1 MDENIKKTEHLAG
14 KENKDVQS
22 AAYDKN
28 QNKLIDFDDLMQ
40 EDNDVVK
47 RLKNLFKFGVTEE
60 QVRNI
65 YSMSSDIS
73 VGGSKEEAFKNL
85 EKVFLTLAIK
95 ITNYPNGIVIDLKT
109 GEKDETLSKIQC
121 RELNIPYDEID
132 RTPENKKIAE
142 MVEIVTAIKI
152 GDVKEINLEEYYN
165 WTKGAF
171 DAIGD
176 YYNDDEAM
184 NKRNRDFGVTEKEVS
199 EINKIIE
206 YGTVNKNVDREFIH
220 DLFRYQEMI
229 AKGAPQAEIGK
240 IVEKINQNTDSKY
253 YKEFEK
259 KYGSI
264 DLSKLPEFLDDWN
277 KKHSAAL
284 LHLSLDKTYEMFS
297 KNNITF
303 DKITDLAQKRK
314 IVKILAR
321 GFASDIEATRKY
333 FTQACNAL
341 GVKPDFESIK
351 EMAASIG
358 IEINSIEDIKEKF
371 KKELTIDNYEEEI
384 SKIVL
389 GSEYENEKE
398 SMGKTVLVNEKR
410 KELVYNVLNKEFSK
424 NRENDE
430 IDSNPIVLMELYRKY
445 YRDGDFK
452 SAKIIGNYI
461 KDARL
466 YFEEYLKN
474 TGRNVGSIF
483 RTDGE
488 IGITKIESA
497 LESLEISDNTKK
509 TIERLEKDI
518 DTINSSL
525 EDIRKSEQP
534 KIAKIK
540 EKIEVLKEN
549 RFDSESE
556 TEVINQLEELRIG
569 ALSNELIEE
578 LQGLDLYKI
587 NRTLQE
593 KLSSDRKISNSQVF
607 KVNRQNSS
615 YKVKSIYNVLNR
627 NLEIDNKTG
636 EDNRALE
643 VITLYRHYNYNTKNN
658 DATIYGIIGDYIKD
672 NSEYFKNYFKNKGF
686 VEDTIFNKD
695 GSISINRIHMI
706 LEELNISEDE
716 PSKRIES
723 FERLIDDKVKHI
735 TKLRNKN
742 EDKLHKLNEQITF
755 FKDERVILE
764 LLNDIDSKALDD
776 SEIRNLKD
784 LKFAKVDQK
793 LSEMLSKDKILE
805 NQFSNYYEQDKYNE
819 KLEKVLLIETK
830 LEMAK
835 GTTRYTRE
843 LLGRAEFYK
852 SNPGYVDI
860 GEKIRDGKG
869 NLRKGWQ
876 EKLDEYTNGLV
887 DETVMHSIKTI
898 DPLSLKGDEKKRYAT
913 LLLVGMDSEHSVIRD
928 KSINGLKVLYS
939 KYFDFDKSTT
949 AEDIARTVYAL
960 EYEENLSSEELKVK
974 TKTMRKNLAT
984 RLIKMKKIEKTRST
998 LEVELNSLED
1008 LKVSDSDFPFNELA
1022 EELVTGVDLN
1032 KTEMQNYFNSSKVE
1046 FSEENVETFRKLNTR
1061 ATVESWIE
1069 NKDDAVKY
1077 HYALLISEIDRVR
1090 NEGNDEKTLKKLNSE
1105 LSKLLEKN
1113 KDMVRN
1119 LYGLSSSKLQK
1130 LKEEGE
1136 KLAQDKLDSEVLR
1149 TFSKSVSV
1157 PYSKM
1162 NSVEKREYI
1171 DSILIAR
1178 ERAKNTDDP
1187 ELKEIFT
1194 KFSDRSLEAL
1204 NDENNTYIE
1213 FDENGNSKVNEE
1225 QFMQEI
1231 KKQYHIV
1238 KDFTITDLDSMQE
1251 FAFKLA
1257 KTRFMRQKI
1266 RIYTNMDKD
1275 EFRKLKGKTFEEKLE
1290 EIERIRLEKSQEKE
1304 FKVVANREAVKK
1316 SILADKKRDK
1326 EMDETGNRNRE
1337 EGDRIEISPE
1347 NSVVVEKLSS
1357 LESERISEE
1366 KIEYME
1372 TPKVGLLGKL
1382 KNFISRFIIPKLPEK
1397 TAEANLDENNFEF
1410 NSSTIQVEEM
1420 NTQAFDEQSKPEGV
1434 ISKILSG
1441 IRNTFSNKEILKIAK
1456 SPKVELLDNT
1466 VASKNILDSSDFNS
1480 KIKVEGITGSVIDA
1494 ISNRNSSDFSK
1505 EVVGNQISAGSTYDG
1520 DGERV

>member
-85 EKVFLTLAIK
+85 EKVFLALAIK

-142 MVEIVTAIKI
+142 IVEIVASIKI
-152 GDVKEINLEEYYN
+152 GNVKEINLEEYYS
-165 WTKGAF
+165 WAKEAF

-229 AKGAPQAEIGK
+229 AKGAPQAEIEK

-474 TGRNVGSIF
+474 TGKNVGSIF

-497 LESLEISDNTKK
+497 LESLEISDDTKK

-556 TEVINQLEELRIG
+556 TEVINQLGELRIG

-593 KLSSDRKISNSQVF
+593 KLSSDKKISNSQVF

-615 YKVKSIYNVLNR
+615 YKLKSIYNILNK
-627 NLEIDNKTG
+627 NLEIDQKTG

-658 DATIYGIIGDYIKD
+658 DTTIYGIIGDYIKD
-672 NSEYFKNYFKNKGF
+672 NSEYFKNYFKNGGF
-686 VEDTIFNKD
+686 AEDTIFNKD

-716 PSKRIES
+716 PSKRIEA
-723 FERLIDDKVKHI
+723 FEGLIDDKVKNI
-735 TKLRNKN
+735 AKLRDKN
-742 EDKLHKLNEQITF
+742 EDKLHKLNEQIAF
-755 FKDERVILE
+755 LKDEREILE
-764 LLNDIDSKALDD
+764 LLNSIDHRALDD
-776 SEIRNLKD
+776 SEIRNLRD
-784 LKFAKVDQK
+784 LKFSKVDQK
-793 LSEMLSKDKILE
+793 LNEMLGRDRIIE
-805 NQFSNYYEQDKYNE
+805 NPLSNHEQDEYNE

-843 LLGRAEFYK
+843 LLGRTEFYK
-852 SNPGYVDI
+852 SKHDNIELGQ
-860 GEKIRDGKG
+860 KIRD
-869 NLRKGWQ
+869 
-876 EKLDEYTNGLV
+876 
-887 DETVMHSIKTI
+887 
-898 DPLSLKGDEKKRYAT
+898 
-913 LLLVGMDSEHSVIRD
+913 
-928 KSINGLKVLYS
+928 
-939 KYFDFDKSTT
+939 
-949 AEDIARTVYAL
+949 
-960 EYEENLSSEELKVK
+960 
-974 TKTMRKNLAT
+974 
-984 RLIKMKKIEKTRST
+984 
-998 LEVELNSLED
+998 
-1008 LKVSDSDFPFNELA
+1008 
-1022 EELVTGVDLN
+1022 
-1032 KTEMQNYFNSSKVE
+1032 
-1046 FSEENVETFRKLNTR
+1046 
-1061 ATVESWIE
+1061 
-1069 NKDDAVKY
+1069 
-1077 HYALLISEIDRVR
+1077 
-1090 NEGNDEKTLKKLNSE
+1090 
-1105 LSKLLEKN
+1105 
-1113 KDMVRN
+1113 
-1119 LYGLSSSKLQK
+1119 
-1130 LKEEGE
+1130 
-1136 KLAQDKLDSEVLR
+1136 
-1149 TFSKSVSV
+1149 
-1157 PYSKM
+1157 
-1162 NSVEKREYI
+1162 
-1171 DSILIAR
+1171 
-1178 ERAKNTDDP
+1178 
-1187 ELKEIFT
+1187 
-1194 KFSDRSLEAL
+1194 
-1204 NDENNTYIE
+1204 
-1213 FDENGNSKVNEE
+1213 
-1225 QFMQEI
+1225 
-1231 KKQYHIV
+1231 
-1238 KDFTITDLDSMQE
+1238 
-1251 FAFKLA
+1251 
-1257 KTRFMRQKI
+1257 
-1266 RIYTNMDKD
+1266 
-1275 EFRKLKGKTFEEKLE
+1275 
-1290 EIERIRLEKSQEKE
+1290 
-1304 FKVVANREAVKK
+1304 
-1316 SILADKKRDK
+1316 
-1326 EMDETGNRNRE
+1326 
-1337 EGDRIEISPE
+1337 
-1347 NSVVVEKLSS
+1347 
-1357 LESERISEE
+1357 
-1366 KIEYME
+1366 
-1372 TPKVGLLGKL
+1372 
-1382 KNFISRFIIPKLPEK
+1382 
-1397 TAEANLDENNFEF
+1397 
-1410 NSSTIQVEEM
+1410 
-1420 NTQAFDEQSKPEGV
+1420 
-1434 ISKILSG
+1434 
-1441 IRNTFSNKEILKIAK
+1441 
-1456 SPKVELLDNT
+1456 
-1466 VASKNILDSSDFNS
+1466 
-1480 KIKVEGITGSVIDA
+1480 
-1494 ISNRNSSDFSK
+1494 
-1505 EVVGNQISAGSTYDG
+1505 
-1520 DGERV
+1520 